1 MKHCDICGVDVDTE
15 KEICPLCYNRL
26 EEKSPKVTA
35 EFFQTKK
42 AEKKKS
48 AKKIVAKIFL
58 IISLF
63 VVCTCVYIN
72 VKTQT
77 VAWSLVVGLSVLY
90 VWVLVAHTI
99 MSRDTPF
106 KKVLYQ
112 IVSIVALLLATNKV
126 FSSNEWLTNY
136 TFPSLAILVTI
147 ILTFYI
153 FCSKKRKTVL
163 YSFFSIIILLLIVS
177 VLLLGLKVDDFKFL
191 NQINI
196 IFQSIVAVSYLIFGW
211 RDIKNEAIRK
221 FHL

>member
-48 AKKIVAKIFL
+48 AKKIVAKIFF

-177 VLLLGLKVDDFKFL
+177 ALLLGLKVDDFKFL

-196 IFQSIVAVSYLIFGW
+196 IFQSIVVVSYLIFGW

>member
-1 MKHCDICGVDVDTE
+1 M
-15 KEICPLCYNRL
+15 
-26 EEKSPKVTA
+26 VTA
-35 EFFQTKK
+35 EFFQTKR

-48 AKKIVAKIFL
+48 SKKLIAKIFF

-63 VVCTCVYIN
+63 IVCTCVYIN

-77 VAWSLVVGLSVLY
+77 IAWSLVVGLSVLY
-90 VWVLVAHTI
+90 LWVLVAHTI

-112 IVSIVALLLATNKV
+112 ILAIVALLLATNKV

-136 TFPSLAILVTI
+136 TFPSLSMLVTI
-147 ILTFYI
+147 ILTFFI
-153 FCSKKRKTVL
+153 FCSKKRKSIL
-163 YSFFSIIILLLIVS
+163 YSFFSIIVLLMIVSILLLV
-177 VLLLGLKVDDFKFL
+177 LKVDEFKFL

-196 IFQSIVAVSYLIFGW
+196 IFEVIVAVSYLIFGGKY
-211 RDIKNEAIRK
+211 IKNEAVRK